1 MPNLATRLRDLT
13 ALKIAERP
21 PRGADSALA
30 AVGRL
35 IGVDRA
41 YVFLFD
47 AGGQSMSN
55 TQEWCAAGIAAQ
67 RDRLQKVPVS
77 YYPWWMGELRSGREI
92 RLDSLADLPPEA
104 AGERALLELQEIRSL
119 LVLPMTHA
127 GRLIGFAGFDQV
139 RTAKVWREE
148 EIAVL
153 RIVAGN
159 IAGTLAPAAAGWAGN
174 RPSGHRAGGAP
185 RSRAATSL
193 SLRWRVML
201 LAMSMVAMVVVLM
214 AVAVYAV
221 VSAALYTDIDR
232 QLQTRAQLL
241 IASGSLAA
249 DPGKAIE
256 GTAYSDV
263 NAMLVNPGRS
273 IYTANQQGQSLPIG
287 QPERAVI
294 RGDLFMSRR
303 TVVDQ
308 RVLAIHL
315 PNGSSLLI
323 SKSLQPTNEVMDN
336 LKWVLLAVGGIG
348 VVIAA
353 VAGGMVARTG
363 LRPVGRLTEAAERV
377 ARTDDLRPIPVFGSD
392 ELARLTEAFNAMLR
406 GLAESRERQ
415 ARLVADAGHELKTP
429 LTSLRTNV
437 ELLMASSSPGAPAV
451 PEQELAELRA
461 DVIGQIEELSTLVGD
476 LVDLTREDNAHP
488 AAVESVDMSEV
499 IDRSLERVRRRR
511 NDIQFDIE
519 AAGWLV
525 RGDPAG
531 LSRAVLNLLDNAAK
545 WSPPGGTVGLRLRQ
559 VDPAHAELVVSDQ
572 GPGIPPEE
580 RDLVFERFYR
590 STSARAMPGSGL
602 GLAIVRQVV
611 VKHGGMIRIGET
623 VPGGQPPGT
632 SFFVLL
638 PGRPIPGPR
647 VPASAVSENAGRDG
661 DPTTADGNHPARR
674 SVISVD
680 SQ

>member
-1 MPNLATRLRDLT
+1 MSRWKRRAQAMRVQGRTR
-13 ALKIAERP
+13 
-21 PRGADSALA
+21 
-30 AVGRL
+30 
-35 IGVDRA
+35 
-41 YVFLFD
+41 
-47 AGGQSMSN
+47 
-55 TQEWCAAGIAAQ
+55 
-67 RDRLQKVPVS
+67 
-77 YYPWWMGELRSGREI
+77 
-92 RLDSLADLPPEA
+92 
-104 AGERALLELQEIRSL
+104 
-119 LVLPMTHA
+119 
-127 GRLIGFAGFDQV
+127 
-139 RTAKVWREE
+139 
-148 EIAVL
+148 
-153 RIVAGN
+153 
-159 IAGTLAPAAAGWAGN
+159 
-174 RPSGHRAGGAP
+174 
-185 RSRAATSL
+185 TSL

-221 VSAALYTDIDR
+221 VSAALYTDIDN
-232 QLQTRAQLL
+232 QLQSRAQLL

-249 DPGKAIE
+249 DPAKAIE

-263 NAMLVNPGRS
+263 NAMLVNPGKS
-273 IYTANQQGQSLPIG
+273 IYTANQQGQTLPVG
-287 QPERAVI
+287 QPEKEVI
-294 RGDLFMSRR
+294 RGELFMSRR
-303 TVVDQ
+303 TVGDQ

-315 PNGSSLLI
+315 PNDSALLI
-323 SKSLQPTNEVMDN
+323 SKSLQPTNAVMTK

-406 GLAESRERQ
+406 SLTESRERQ

-437 ELLMASSSPGAPAV
+437 ELLMASSSPGAHPI
-451 PEQELAELRA
+451 PESELSELRS

-476 LVDLTREDNAHP
+476 LVDLTREDNAHGT
-488 AAVESVDMSEV
+488 VLEDVDVADV

-511 NDIQFDIE
+511 SDIQFDVDVV
-519 AAGWLV
+519 GWHV
-525 RGDPAG
+525 VGDPAG
-531 LSRAVLNLLDNAAK
+531 MSRAVLNLLDNAAK
-545 WSPPGGTVGLRLRQ
+545 WSPSGGIVGVHLRQ
-559 VDPAHAELVVSDQ
+559 VDSAHAELVVSDR

-580 RDLVFERFYR
+580 RGLVFERFYR

-602 GLAIVRQVV
+602 GLAIVKQVV

-623 VPGGQPPGT
+623 TPGGDPPGT

-638 PGRPIPGPR
+638 PGLPGQSSYR
-647 VPASAVSENAGRDG
+647 ETSAVSEIAHANGEVNG
-661 DPTTADGNHPARR
+661 SVENNTAR
-674 SVISVD
+674 SRVISVD